1 MSILNKSHRG
11 RMSAYITQQ
20 KKKKLGLFAPEM
32 GFYPIGHFTFSTFG
46 KIWGNLG
53 QFKLSPTLLSQ
64 RRTCLSERVLPEQ
77 SPSRGGAGEGLR
89 AKGRLERAG
98 H

>member
-1 MSILNKSHRG
+1 
-11 RMSAYITQQ
+11 
-20 KKKKLGLFAPEM
+20 M

-53 QFKLSPTLLSQ
+53 QFKLSPTPLSQ

-77 SPSRGGAGEGLR
+77 SPVVVAQ
-89 AKGRLERAG
+89 AKR
-98 H
+98 